1 MGYFLEERLD
11 TCIRLGAVAED
22 SYFLDVTMTAGGGRY
37 PSLKNG
43 KPYREFD
50 TSFVKARSQLAVA
63 LKGLYDRT
71 YGGLAGFR
79 IKSWDDFTTAN
90 DGISAYT
97 ATDAQLDYVSPGV
110 YQLVKEYGRDKPGIP
125 VIGRPRRVIYKPVDG
140 RVLVAL
146 RGSVITPAAIDY
158 TTGRVTLA
166 ANKIAN
172 ITGITKA
179 ANAVAEVGANTFLVG
194 DSVVFSTVLG
204 MTEINGL
211 RANITAKPDSTHI
224 TVAIDSTGFSTYT
237 AGGTVQT
244 LPLNTGLDIVTGGAE
259 FDIPVAFDSKFN
271 SGAID
276 KEMRSVD
283 SMRLVEILNP

>member
-1 MGYFLEERLD
+1 MSYFLEERMD
-11 TCIRLGAVAED
+11 ACIRLGAVAED
-22 SYFLDVTMTAGGGRY
+22 SYFVEVTTTAGGGRY

-50 TSFVKARSQLAVA
+50 TSFVQPRTQLAVA

-79 IKSWDDFTTAN
+79 VKSWDDFTTAN

-97 ATDAQLDYVSPGV
+97 AFDAQLDYVSPGV

-125 VIGRPRRVIYKPVDG
+125 VLGRPRRIIYKPVVG
-140 RVLVAL
+140 KVLVAL
-146 RGSVITPAAIDY
+146 RGAPITPEAIDY
-158 TTGRVTLA
+158 TTGRISLP

-179 ANAVAEVGANTFLVG
+179 ANAVAEVGSNTFIVG

-204 MTEINGL
+204 MIQINGL
-211 RANITAKPDSTHI
+211 RANVVAKPDSTHI
-224 TVAIDSTGFSTYT
+224 AVDIDSTGFSTYT

-259 FDIPVAFDSKFN
+259 FDIPVAFDSKFS

-276 KEMRSVD
+276 NNMRAID